1 MPFLREPLLHFL
13 LLGAALFAWFAFVST
28 PEPEPEESNRILV
41 DEQDVERLALR
52 FEAARQRPPSGTEL
66 ALLVETLIRQEVL
79 VREAE
84 YLGLDIGDEII
95 RNRLVQKMTFLLESG
110 ARSLV
115 PEDEVLRAFMQDN
128 PLRFQQ
134 PGWLAFEQVFLGQDM
149 ASDAVISE
157 AKAALESGEDPQ
169 QTGQPSQLPSYVTPS
184 RAAQVD
190 GLLGRG
196 VFATLDTLPSDV
208 WSGPVQSAFGYH
220 LVRITDRAPARLPDF
235 DDVRDAVLREWSRD
249 TAQDLSEIRFDEL
262 KAGYEIIV
270 PERFRTPAEASQ

>member
-28 PEPEPEESNRILV
+28 PEPEPEETNRILI

-149 ASDAVISE
+149 ASDAAISE
-157 AKAALESGEDPQ
+157 VKAALESGADPQ
-169 QTGQPSQLPSYVTPS
+169 QAGQPSQLPGYVPPS

-196 VFATLDTLPSDV
+196 VFATLDTLPSNV

-262 KAGYEIIV
+262 KASYEIIV
-270 PERFRTPAEASQ
+270 PERFGPPAEASQ